1 VAGLLPSATGPTDA
15 TGTIQAIKPAAGM
28 KARRWIPYA
37 LLLPGLL
44 WLIVFFAYPVSQLF
58 AASLW
63 DPAGSVETGY
73 QLTWAW
79 SNYVTAWDLF
89 HVQFLRSL
97 WYALLTTAVCLLL
110 GYPLAYAIAI
120 KGGRWKNLM
129 LVGVIAPF
137 FTSYL
142 VRTYSWKAILAD
154 SGQVVDT
161 LKWLHIL
168 GPDDRLLATEFAV
181 IAGLVYNF
189 LPFMVLP
196 LYASLD
202 KLDTRLLEA
211 SRDLYHGPVRSFFR
225 VTLPLSLPGVVAGTL
240 LTFIPSAGDYV
251 NAQLLGG
258 PNTQMIGSVIQS
270 RFLVVND
277 YPIASALSV
286 MLMLTILVLVTLYV
300 SRAGTKEVV

>member
-1 VAGLLPSATGPTDA
+1 MAALLPTAS
-15 TGTIQAIKPAAGM
+15 GTPAATTEIPVEPPAGM
-28 KARRWIPYA
+28 RRRKWIPYA
-37 LLLPGLL
+37 LLAPGLL
-44 WLIVFFAYPVSQLF
+44 WLAVFFVYPVFQLVM
-58 AASLW
+58 ASLW
-63 DPAGSVETGY
+63 DPSGSVETGY
-73 QLTWAW
+73 TFAWAF
-79 SNYVTAWDLF
+79 SNYADAWEMF

-97 WYALLTTAVCLLL
+97 WYAFITTVVCVLL
-110 GYPLAYAIAI
+110 GYPLAYAIAV

-137 FTSYL
+137 FTSFL
-142 VRTYSWKAILAD
+142 VRTYSWKAILSD
-154 SGQVVDT
+154 SGPVVDF
-161 LKWLHIL
+161 LKWAHIL
-168 GPDDRLLATEFAV
+168 GPDGRLLATEFAV

-202 KLDTRLLEA
+202 KLDVRLLEA
-211 SRDLYHGPVRSFFR
+211 ARDLYHGPVRSFFR
-225 VTLPLSLPGVVAGTL
+225 VTLPLSMPGVIAGTL
-240 LTFIPSAGDYV
+240 LTFIPAAGDYV

-286 MLMLTILVLVTLYV
+286 MLMVTILVLVTIYV
-300 SRAGTKEVV
+300 STAGTEEVV

>member
-1 VAGLLPSATGPTDA
+1 MAALLPTASAGGAVSAEVPVE
-15 TGTIQAIKPAAGM
+15 PPAGM
-28 KARRWIPYA
+28 RRRRWIPYA
-37 LLLPGLL
+37 LLAPGML
-44 WLIVFFAYPVSQLF
+44 WLAVFFVYPVVQLF
-58 AASLW
+58 MASLW
-63 DPAGSVETGY
+63 NPAGSIETGY
-73 QLTWAW
+73 VFDWSW
-79 SNYVTAWDLF
+79 SNYADAWEMF

-97 WYALLTTAVCLLL
+97 WYALITTVICLAL

-142 VRTYSWKAILAD
+142 VRTYSWKAILSD
-154 SGQVVDT
+154 SGPVVDF
-161 LKWLHIL
+161 LKWAHLL
-168 GPDDRLLATEFAV
+168 GPDGRLLATEFAV

-202 KLDTRLLEA
+202 KLDVRLLEA
-211 SRDLYHGPVRSFFR
+211 ARDLYHGPVRSFLR

-251 NAQLLGG
+251 NANLLGG

-286 MLMLTILVLVTLYV
+286 MLMVTILVLVTVYV
-300 SRAGTKEVV
+300 STAGTDEVV

>member
-1 VAGLLPSATGPTDA
+1 MAALLPTAGGTGAPVDA
-15 TGTIQAIKPAAGM
+15 PPASPPAGM
-28 KARRWIPYA
+28 RARRWVPYA
-37 LLLPGLL
+37 LLAPGLL
-44 WLIVFFAYPVSQLF
+44 WLIAFFIVPVWQLF

-63 DPAGSVETGY
+63 DPNGSVETGY
-73 QLTWAW
+73 AMTWSW
-79 SNYVTAWDLF
+79 SNYATAWDMF

-97 WYALLTTAVCLLL
+97 WYALITTVVCVLLA
-110 GYPLAYAIAI
+110 YPLAYAIAV

-154 SGQVVDT
+154 TGPVVEF
-161 LKWLHIL
+161 LKWIHVL
-168 GPDDRLLATEFAV
+168 GPDGRLLATEFAV

-196 LYASLD
+196 LYASLE
-202 KLDTRLLEA
+202 KLDVRLLEA
-211 SRDLYHGPVRSFFR
+211 ARDLYHGPVRSFLR
-225 VTLPLSLPGVVAGTL
+225 VTLPLSMPGVVAGTL
-240 LTFIPSAGDYV
+240 LCFIPATGDYV

-286 MLMLTILVLVTLYV
+286 MLMATILVLVTIYV
-300 SRAGTKEVV
+300 STAGTEEVV

>member
-1 VAGLLPSATGPTDA
+1 
-15 TGTIQAIKPAAGM
+15 M
-28 KARRWIPYA
+28 RRRRWIPYA
-37 LLLPGLL
+37 LLAPGLL
-44 WLIVFFAYPVSQLF
+44 WLAVFFVYPVFQLVM
-58 AASLW
+58 ASLW
-63 DPAGSVETGY
+63 DPSGSVETGY
-73 QLTWAW
+73 TFTWAF
-79 SNYVTAWDLF
+79 SNYADAWEMF

-97 WYALLTTAVCLLL
+97 WYAFITTVVCVAL

-142 VRTYSWKAILAD
+142 VRTYSWKAILSD
-154 SGQVVDT
+154 SGPVVDF
-161 LKWLHIL
+161 LKWVHIL
-168 GPDDRLLATEFAV
+168 GPDGRLLATEFAV

-211 SRDLYHGPVRSFFR
+211 ARDLYHGPVRSFFR
-225 VTLPLSLPGVVAGTL
+225 VTLPLSMPGVIAGTL
-240 LTFIPSAGDYV
+240 LTFIPAAGDYV

-286 MLMLTILVLVTLYV
+286 MLMVTILVLVTVYV
-300 SRAGTKEVV
+300 STAGTEEVV